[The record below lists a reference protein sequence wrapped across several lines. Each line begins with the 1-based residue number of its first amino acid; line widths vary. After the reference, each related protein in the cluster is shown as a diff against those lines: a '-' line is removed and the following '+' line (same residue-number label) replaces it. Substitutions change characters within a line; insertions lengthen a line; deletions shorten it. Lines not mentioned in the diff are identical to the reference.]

1 MQKYTRAMV
10 LWFVTLALSASTS
23 HAQHRVSDICR
34 IKGQEENTIHGLGL
48 VVGLKGTGDGK
59 MLPTTRSLA
68 RMMQQMGGQ
77 IAADNRG
84 NLALD
89 EVDDAMNVALVMV
102 TATIP
107 AGGARQGDKIHC
119 QISAINA
126 KSLVG
131 GMLMLTPLLGPR
143 ADTPEVY
150 ALAQGQISIPDKSIP
165 TFGTVSLGA
174 KMETDVNTQFIE
186 NGKITLLIDADHA
199 SFSTAAR
206 IEEAI
211 NNFNSNGQGGT
222 GGYSEQVVMA
232 DAKDSARV
240 EVTIPK
246 QYLQAPVKFIDLL
259 MEIELPL
266 IRPSN
271 RVVINERDNVIIIG
285 EDVQIAPVAIS
296 HQNISITAG
305 QPMRSFT
312 GFDPENG
319 QNPNP
324 KLKSLVDA
332 LNALGVPN
340 ADVIAIIRS
349 LKRRGAIYGEVVI
362 N

>member
-1 MQKYTRAMV
+1 
-10 LWFVTLALSASTS
+10 
-23 HAQHRVSDICR
+23 
-34 IKGQEENTIHGLGL
+34 
-48 VVGLKGTGDGK
+48 
-59 MLPTTRSLA
+59 
-68 RMMQQMGGQ
+68 
-77 IAADNRG
+77 
-84 NLALD
+84 
-89 EVDDAMNVALVMV
+89 
-102 TATIP
+102 
-107 AGGARQGDKIHC
+107 
-119 QISAINA
+119 
-126 KSLVG
+126 
-131 GMLMLTPLLGPR
+131 
-143 ADTPEVY
+143 
-150 ALAQGQISIPDKSIP
+150 
-165 TFGTVSLGA
+165 
-174 KMETDVNTQFIE
+174 METDVNTQFIE

-340 ADVIAIIRS
+340 EDVIAIIRS